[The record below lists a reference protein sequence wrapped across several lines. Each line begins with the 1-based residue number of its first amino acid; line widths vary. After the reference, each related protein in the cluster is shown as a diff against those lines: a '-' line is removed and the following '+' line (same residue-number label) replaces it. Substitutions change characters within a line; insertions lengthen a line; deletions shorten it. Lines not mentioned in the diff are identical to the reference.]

1 MTKQKRKKPT
11 VKELTAVISNIIR
24 DIEFIKTRVSSVELV
39 LTEYIAW
46 KKDEKKYKK
55 HFEKLIEDRAG
66 DSLHNY
72 EQQKVSSEK

>member
-11 VKELTAVISNIIR
+11 VKELTAVASNLIR
-24 DIEFIKTRVSSVELV
+24 DVQSLNGRISTLELV

-55 HFEKLIEDRAG
+55 YFEKLVEDRAG
-66 DSLHNY
+66 DSLRKY
-72 EQQKVSSEK
+72 KQQEVSSDK